1 MMTSISDQDEKTLL
15 NLTDEPN
22 KKLDSIC
29 IKIYFFICISIIIIC
44 FVLLL

>member
-15 NLTDEPN
+15 NLTVRT
-22 KKLDSIC
+22 KIKLDGIC
-29 IKIYFFICISIIIIC
+29 IKLFLFICISIIIIC